1 MLQLHKNNV
10 IVNNEFTYPKFMTQN
25 DRDFQKVLQA
35 LNVFDKKISF
45 LESAVTELC
54 KATVES
60 ATSQQE
66 LNKSQAELTLE
77 LGENIKA
84 IATNLSDVVKY
95 LNAKE
100 GN

>member
-35 LNVFDKKISF
+35 LTVFDKKISF
-45 LESAVTELC
+45 LESAITELM

-66 LNKSQAELTLE
+66 LNKSQAELTME

>member
-35 LNVFDKKISF
+35 LTVFDKKICII
-45 LESAVTELC
+45 E
-54 KATVES
+54 KAISDLAEGIVES

-66 LNKSQAELTLE
+66 LNKSQAELTME

-84 IATNLSDVVKY
+84 IATNLADVIKY

>member
-1 MLQLHKNNV
+1 MLLLIMSSLILN
-10 IVNNEFTYPKFMTQN
+10 FMTQH

-35 LNVFDKKISF
+35 LTVFDKKISII
-45 LESAVTELC
+45 EKAVGDLMQ
-54 KATVES
+54 AAIES

-66 LNKSQAELTLE
+66 LNKSQAELTME

>member
-1 MLQLHKNNV
+1 
-10 IVNNEFTYPKFMTQN
+10 MTQN

-35 LNVFDKKISF
+35 LTVFDKKISF

-77 LGENIKA
+77 LGENYAQIIKFLQK
-84 IATNLSDVVKY
+84 IG
-95 LNAKE
+95 
-100 GN
+100 GNN

>member
-1 MLQLHKNNV
+1 
-10 IVNNEFTYPKFMTQN
+10 MTQH

-35 LNVFDKKISF
+35 IAVFDKKISI
-45 LESAVTELC
+45 LEKVVRDLAE
-54 KATVES
+54 ATVQS
-60 ATSQQE
+60 ATSQQD
-66 LNKSQAELTLE
+66 LNKSQSELTME

-84 IATNLSDVVKY
+84 IAINLTDVVKY

>member
-10 IVNNEFTYPKFMTQN
+10 IVNNEFTYPKFMTQH

-35 LNVFDKKISF
+35 LTVFDKKISII
-45 LESAVTELC
+45 EKAVTDLMQ
-54 KATVES
+54 ATIES

-66 LNKSQAELTLE
+66 LNKSQAELTME

-95 LNAKE
+95 LNTKE

>member
-1 MLQLHKNNV
+1 
-10 IVNNEFTYPKFMTQN
+10 MTQH

-35 LNVFDKKISF
+35 LTVFENKISII
-45 LESAVTELC
+45 EKAVSDLAEGI
-54 KATVES
+54 VNS

-77 LGENIKA
+77 LGQNIKA
-84 IATNLSDVVKY
+84 IADNLTDVVKY
-95 LNAKE
+95 LNEKE

>member
-1 MLQLHKNNV
+1 MSSLILN
-10 IVNNEFTYPKFMTQN
+10 FMTQH

-35 LNVFDKKISF
+35 LTVFDKKISII
-45 LESAVTELC
+45 EKAVGDLMQ
-54 KATVES
+54 AAIES

-66 LNKSQAELTLE
+66 LNKSQAELTME